1 MREERLRL
9 RCGSNYLLRR
19 MRRHDV
25 GPEEL
30 RGLRHRVLVR
40 HGVLAGQM
48 RVGMRGD
55 ADRLRGLLRRYVW
68 KLTQLR

>member
-1 MREERLRL
+1 
-9 RCGSNYLLRR
+9 
-19 MRRHDV
+19 
-25 GPEEL
+25 
-30 RGLRHRVLVR
+30 
-40 HGVLAGQM
+40 VLAGQM